1 MVFSPL
7 ETHLSEKR
15 FAIGDYMRFD
25 YPNMM
30 VYKPSFPAELE
41 SGVKALEGE
50 SCKDNPSKD
59 FEIIVDLVCKH
70 REVEI
75 SKEIPTHDIRFVE
88 NGRHSLTT
96 L

>member
-30 VYKPSFPAELE
+30 VYSPSFPAELE

-70 REVEI
+70 RQVEI
-75 SKEIPTHDIRFVE
+75 SEEIPTNDIRFVE
-88 NGRHSLTT
+88 NGRHSRTT